1 MTSLHTPSYLQFEMN
16 WNFKTKFNLERKAWV
31 WASIAI
37 INLYSLVMM
46 TVLLM
51 LTATHTRQAVF
62 EVDEERGL
70 TLVEVAE
77 GVSTEDVTVA
87 TGCPFEVCPNI
98 CSYTTYLIPLSFGLG
113 KMYSC

>member
-1 MTSLHTPSYLQFEMN
+1 
-16 WNFKTKFNLERKAWV
+16 
-31 WASIAI
+31 
-37 INLYSLVMM
+37 MM
-46 TVLLM
+46 TVLLL

-87 TGCPFEVCPNI
+87 TGCPFEVCPNM
-98 CSYTTYLIPLSFGLG
+98 CSNTIYLIPLYLLVWGRCIAANVGIILYHFSILFADFKQFEANGTDL
-113 KMYSC
+113 KTIYLC